1 MENKKANPERK
12 VFWVEFWRAV
22 KYFLVAASAG
32 LIQFGVCTIFDELI
46 YAKFNHEF
54 YMVFYF
60 VALVLSVL
68 WNFTINRSVTFKSIG
83 NIPKAML
90 KVLGYYVIYTPL
102 SLLFAH
108 YGQGW
113 GIPEMLITVIN
124 ILINGITEYLFMRLF
139 VFRKEIDTRTE
150 ETKKPLSKMAM
161 VLVFATIVIL
171 LLAVNAVVLVISN
184 TTSVLLYVTY
194 GVLVASVIAL
204 VIVKVIDDKRN
215 Q

>member
-1 MENKKANPERK
+1 MEKENVKKDHK
-12 VFWVEFWRAV
+12 GFWKEFWRTV

-32 LIQFGVCTIFDELI
+32 LIQFGVCSIFDELI
-46 YAKFNHEF
+46 YAKFNHQF

-83 NIPKAML
+83 NVPKAML
-90 KVLGYYVIYTPL
+90 KVLGYYVVYTPL

-113 GIPEMLITVIN
+113 GIPEMVITIIN

-150 ETKKPLSKMAM
+150 ETKKPLSKMSIF
-161 VLVFATIVIL
+161 LVIATIIIL
-171 LLAVNAVVLVISN
+171 LLAVNAVVLSISE
-184 TTSVLLYVTY
+184 TTSVVLFVLFGLLAACI
-194 GVLVASVIAL
+194 VAAF
-204 VIVKVIDDKRN
+204 IVKEIENKRN
-215 Q
+215 